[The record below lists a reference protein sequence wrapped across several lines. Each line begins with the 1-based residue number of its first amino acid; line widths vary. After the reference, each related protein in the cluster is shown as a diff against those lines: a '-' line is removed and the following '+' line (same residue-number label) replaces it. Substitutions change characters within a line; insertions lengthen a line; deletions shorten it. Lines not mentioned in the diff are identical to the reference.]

1 MPFTEAVRLAFTSLR
16 ANALRSFLTV
26 LGILIGVSSVIAVVA
41 IIDGLD
47 QYVAERVLELGSKSF
62 TVQKMPDVITSAEQ
76 WIEMNKRKDLDL
88 RDMEVVRSAC
98 TACVEVGG
106 MVATSR
112 NARYG
117 RTTQEDVRLMGITEN
132 MSRIGSVRDLIAG
145 RQLTPDDVDSA
156 RPVAVIGADLMDAFF
171 GQTEPLG
178 KEVLIDNRPYRV
190 VGVAERKGS
199 VFGESQDNFAWV
211 PITYFRK
218 VYGTRRSVTI
228 QAEAASM
235 AAFERAQDQARVAM
249 RVRRHLRYEDPD
261 DFSVET
267 GESVLE
273 LWQNFTRGIYAAT
286 LLVTVISL
294 IVGGV
299 VVMNIMLVSVTVRT
313 AEIGMRKAVGA
324 RRRDILSQFLVES
337 VVLACFGGV
346 LGVIAAAGFA
356 MGLGAVIGGIM
367 SADFVAP
374 IRPWAVLLAV
384 LVAGSVGLVAGLY
397 PARRAA
403 SLDPVASLRA
413 E

>member
-1 MPFTEAVRLAFTSLR
+1 
-16 ANALRSFLTV
+16 
-26 LGILIGVSSVIAVVA
+26 
-41 IIDGLD
+41 
-47 QYVAERVLELGSKSF
+47 
-62 TVQKMPDVITSAEQ
+62 
-76 WIEMNKRKDLDL
+76 
-88 RDMEVVRSAC
+88 
-98 TACVEVGG
+98 
-106 MVATSR
+106 
-112 NARYG
+112 
-117 RTTQEDVRLMGITEN
+117 
-132 MSRIGSVRDLIAG
+132 
-145 RQLTPDDVDSA
+145 VDAA

-178 KEVLIDNRPYRV
+178 REILIDNRPYRV

-199 VFGESQDNFAWV
+199 VFGESQDNFAWI

-228 QAEAASM
+228 QAEAESM
-235 AAFERAQDQARVAM
+235 QVFERAQDQARVAM
-249 RVRRHLRYEDPD
+249 RVRRHLQYEDLD

-273 LWQNFTRGIYAAT
+273 LWQSFTRGIYAAT
-286 LLVTVISL
+286 ILVTVISL
-294 IVGGV
+294 VVGGV
-299 VVMNIMLVSVTVRT
+299 VVMNIMLVSVTERT

-337 VVLACFGGV
+337 VVLACFGGL
-346 LGVIAAAGFA
+346 LGVIAAVGFA
-356 MGLGAVIGGIM
+356 TGLGAVIGNIM

-374 IRPWAVLLAV
+374 VRPWAVVLAV
-384 LVAGSVGLVAGLY
+384 VVAGSVGLVAGLY